1 MADFNKGDVLA
12 IGSDHGGFELKQSII
27 AHLKEQG
34 IEVEDFGCYDGNSV
48 DYPEIALKVTGAIKL
63 GKAKLGI
70 LVCGTGI
77 GMSIA
82 ANKVKGIRAAVC
94 SDHFS
99 AKFTRLHND
108 ANILCLGGR
117 VIGPGVANE
126 MVDLFIDT
134 EYEGGRHATRVQM
147 ITDIEN
153 NNL

>member
-1 MADFNKGDVLA
+1 
-12 IGSDHGGFELKQSII
+12 
-27 AHLKEQG
+27 
-34 IEVEDFGCYDGNSV
+34 
-48 DYPEIALKVTGAIKL
+48 
-63 GKAKLGI
+63 
-70 LVCGTGI
+70 
-77 GMSIA
+77 MSMA

-134 EYEGGRHATRVQM
+134 EYEGGRHAARVQM
-147 ITDIEN
+147 IADIEN

>member
-1 MADFNKGDVLA
+1 MKLA
-12 IGSDHGGFELKQSII
+12 IGCDHGGIELKLEIVK
-27 AHLKEQG
+27 HLEERG
-34 IEVEDFGCYDGNSV
+34 IEVVDFGIKEYKSV
-48 DYPEIALKVTGAIKL
+48 NYPEIALPLA
-63 GKAKLGI
+63 KAVAAGECDRGI

-134 EYEGGRHATRVQM
+134 EYEGGRHATPVQM
-147 ITDIEN
+147 IADIEN
-153 NNL
+153 GTM

>member
-1 MADFNKGDVLA
+1 MKIA
-12 IGSDHGGFELKQSII
+12 IGCDHGGIELKLEIVK
-27 AHLKEQG
+27 HLEERG
-34 IEVEDFGCYDGNSV
+34 FEIVDFGIKEYKSV
-48 DYPEIALKVTGAIKL
+48 NYPEIALPLA
-63 GKAKLGI
+63 KAVASKECERGI

-77 GMSIA
+77 GMSMA

-99 AKFTRLHND
+99 AKYTRLHND

-153 NNL
+153 GNM

>member
-82 ANKVKGIRAAVC
+82 ANKVKGIRAAAC
-94 SDHFS
+94 SETFS
-99 AKFTRLHND
+99 AKYTRLHND
-108 ANILCLGGR
+108 SNVLCLGGR
-117 VIGPGVANE
+117 VIGPGVALE
-126 MVDLFIDT
+126 MVDLFVNT
-134 EYEGGRHATRVQM
+134 KYEGGRHERRVAAVM
-147 ITDIEN
+147 DIEN
-153 NNL
+153 H

>member
-1 MADFNKGDVLA
+1 MKLA
-12 IGSDHGGFELKQSII
+12 IGCDHGGIDLKIEI
-27 AHLKEQG
+27 VKHLEERG
-34 IEVEDFGCYDGNSV
+34 IEFVDFGIKEYQSV
-48 DYPEIALKVTGAIKL
+48 NYPEIALPLA
-63 GKAKLGI
+63 KAVASGECDRGI

-77 GMSIA
+77 GMSMA

-134 EYEGGRHATRVQM
+134 EYEGGRHAARVQM
-147 ITDIEN
+147 IADIEN